1 MRVLAHLRRT
11 ARKDNTR
18 SGANAPLVSSKLRI
32 MQRCRK
38 WFTFRSWFLRKDSLP
53 GPSRR
58 ARAPMNEKNRQMA
71 HRRMA
76 AKRGTLRNH
85 GRNK

>member
-18 SGANAPLVSSKLRI
+18 SGANAPLVSSPKLRI

-38 WFTFRSWFLRKDSLP
+38 WFTFRSWSLRKDSPPWNGRCQVRAGGP
-53 GPSRR
+53 GY
-58 ARAPMNEKNRQMA
+58 Q
-71 HRRMA
+71 
-76 AKRGTLRNH
+76 
-85 GRNK
+85 